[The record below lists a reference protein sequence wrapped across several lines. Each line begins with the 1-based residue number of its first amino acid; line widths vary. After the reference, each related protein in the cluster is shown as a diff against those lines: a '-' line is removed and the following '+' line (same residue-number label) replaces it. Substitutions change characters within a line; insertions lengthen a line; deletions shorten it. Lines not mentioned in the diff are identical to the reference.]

1 MPQAPS
7 RPLVVLQPGAQRRSL
22 AGHPWVYS
30 NEIVMDEAARALA
43 PGTLVRLAAADGR
56 PLGTYGFNPHTLIAA
71 RRLSRDPDTI
81 IDAGF
86 IATRLER
93 ALRLRAR
100 LAAEPYYRLIHAE
113 ADGLPATIVDRYGDV
128 VVVQLNSAAADRL
141 QPALL
146 EALEAVLSP
155 AAILLRNDSAARTLE
170 GLPETVTMAK
180 GAIEAPLPLV
190 ENGVRFFA
198 DPAAGQKTG
207 WFYDQRD
214 NRALVAKLARGLS
227 LLDVYAYCGGFAVQA
242 AAGGAASVLAI
253 DRSAEALKLAA
264 RAAEA
269 NGVAGIC
276 TFRRGDA
283 FAELGALDEQGVR
296 FDVVVA
302 DPPAFVK
309 SRKDLPQGLR
319 AYRKLARLS
328 AALVAPGGFL
338 FLASCS
344 YHVGPGELAA
354 EIARALQDLR
364 REGRILHQGGAAL
377 DHPVHPAL
385 PESAY
390 LKAQLLQLD

>member
-1 MPQAPS
+1 MS
-7 RPLVVLQPGAQRRSL
+7 NELRPLVELKPGAHRRTL

-30 NEIVMDEAARALA
+30 NEIAMDEAAKALP
-43 PGTLVRLAAADGR
+43 PGGLVRLAAGDGR

-71 RRLSRDPDTI
+71 RRLSRDPAAV

-86 IATRLER
+86 LAMRLER
-93 ALRLRAR
+93 ALALRRRL
-100 LAAEPYYRLIHAE
+100 LSEPYYRLIHAE
-113 ADGLPATIVDRYGDV
+113 ADGLPGTIVDRYGDV
-128 VVVQLNSAAADRL
+128 AVVQLNSAAADRL

-146 EALEAVLSP
+146 DALESVLAP
-155 AAILLRNDSAARTLE
+155 AAILLRNDSPARALE
-170 GLPETVTMAK
+170 GLPQLVTMAK
-180 GAIEAPLPLV
+180 GEIAPPLSLL
-190 ENGVRFFA
+190 ENGATFFA
-198 DPAAGQKTG
+198 DPAGGQKTG

-214 NRALVAKLARGLS
+214 NRALVANLARGLS
-227 LLDVYAYCGGFAVQA
+227 LLDLYSYCGGFAVQA
-242 AAGGAASVLAI
+242 AIAGAASVLAI
-253 DRSAEALKLAA
+253 DRSAEALELAA
-264 RAAEA
+264 RAAAA
-269 NGVAGIC
+269 NGVAGAC
-276 TFRRGDA
+276 AFRRGEA
-283 FAELGALDEQGVR
+283 FVELAALAEQGAR
-296 FDVVVA
+296 FDIVVA

-338 FLASCS
+338 FVASCS
-344 YHVGPGELAA
+344 HHVGPGELAE

-364 REGRILHQGGAAL
+364 REGRILHQGGASP

>member
-1 MPQAPS
+1 MAPAAS
-7 RPLVVLQPGAQRRSL
+7 RPLVELKPGAQRRSL

-30 NEIVMDEAARALA
+30 NEIAMDDAAKALA
-43 PGTLVRLAAADGR
+43 PGELVRLAASDGR
-56 PLGTYGFNPHTLIAA
+56 PRGTYGFNPHTLIAA
-71 RRLSRDPDTI
+71 RRLSRDPEAV
-81 IDAGF
+81 IDARF
-86 IATRLER
+86 VAARLELAL
-93 ALRLRAR
+93 ALRGR
-100 LAAEPYYRLIHAE
+100 LLAQPYYRLIHAE
-113 ADGLPATIVDRYGDV
+113 ADGLPGTIVDRYGEI

-146 EALEAVLSP
+146 EALDDVLAP
-155 AAILLRNDSAARTLE
+155 AAILLRNDSAARALE
-170 GLPETVTMAK
+170 GLPQLVTMAK
-180 GAIEAPLPLV
+180 GEIAAPLTLM

-198 DPAAGQKTG
+198 DPAGGQKTG

-214 NRALVAKLARGLS
+214 NRSLVAGLARGLS
-227 LLDVYAYCGGFAVQA
+227 LLDIYSYCGGFAVQA
-242 AAGGAASVLAI
+242 AVGGAAAVLAI
-253 DRSAEALKLAA
+253 DRSSEALALAA
-264 RAAEA
+264 QAAAA
-269 NGVAGIC
+269 NGVAATC
-276 TFRRGDA
+276 QFRRGEA
-283 FAELGALDEQGVR
+283 FTELAALGEQGAR

-319 AYRKLARLS
+319 AYRKLARLA

-344 YHVGPGELAA
+344 HHVGPGELAE
-354 EIARALQDLR
+354 EIARALQDVH
-364 REGRILHQGGAAL
+364 REGRILHQGGAAP